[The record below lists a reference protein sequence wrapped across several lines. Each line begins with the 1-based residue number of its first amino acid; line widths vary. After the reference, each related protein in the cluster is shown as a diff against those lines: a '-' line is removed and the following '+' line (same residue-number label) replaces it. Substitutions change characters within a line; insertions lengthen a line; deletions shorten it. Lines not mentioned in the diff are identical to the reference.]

1 MLLVQASSLS
11 LPNDRR
17 DGHKPLM
24 WLSKSPNGRPT
35 LSSFLPSWW
44 RSTGLCTFSPACWT
58 VCYSYYSYSKYPPQC
73 IHTMPVL
80 LCLYDVQLNNSC
92 KRPPKNQIIAF
103 QCWTVLVSR
112 MQNKWGFKP
121 IQWRYIHTHACSGY
135 YKCSDSRI
143 SISLSH
149 ISLSQYSMENKNWPL
164 LSSFYWYYS
173 FLYISNQYLNK
184 DSELQVCVSY

>member
-1 MLLVQASSLS
+1 MA
-11 LPNDRR
+11 
-17 DGHKPLM
+17 
-24 WLSKSPNGRPT
+24 GRHSDP
-35 LSSFLPSWW
+35 FLPPGGEALGYVPSLQYAELCVTPTILIL
-44 RSTGLCTFSPACWT
+44 STH
-58 VCYSYYSYSKYPPQC
+58 PQC

-149 ISLSQYSMENKNWPL
+149 ISLSQYSMENKYWPL
-164 LSSFYWYYS
+164 LSIILLILLLS
-173 FLYISNQYLNK
+173 LYSNQYLNK